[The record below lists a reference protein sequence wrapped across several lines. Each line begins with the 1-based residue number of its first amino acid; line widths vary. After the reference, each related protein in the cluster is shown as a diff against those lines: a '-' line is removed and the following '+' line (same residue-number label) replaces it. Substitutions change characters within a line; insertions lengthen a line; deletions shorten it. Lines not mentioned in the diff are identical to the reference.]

1 MRKNAFRSVM
11 VYHNDNTAEIA
22 KYLGVSRVAV
32 SDKLNGRYDFRL
44 AEVDMLAK
52 RWHLTP
58 EQIYEIFIDGA
69 AEERTNERTDDT

>member
-1 MRKNAFRSVM
+1 MHKNAFRSVM

-44 AEVDMLAK
+44 AEIEMLTK
-52 RWHLTP
+52 RWNLTP
-58 EQIYEIFIDGA
+58 QQVYDIFIKDVTDN
-69 AEERTNERTDDT
+69 RKERTDGI